1 MTQPARAIQTPNGR
15 VYPWPSTKPYEFQ
28 ARSVTTLLGAGIPKT
43 LHYWA
48 AKQVAEFAVQH
59 VESWRGLPYK
69 AAFEL
74 LKESPWRTRD
84 GKGEIGDKVH
94 DFVEQYTGDV
104 IGGATADPEY
114 VLPLPFD
121 PDVLGYCNAFLAF
134 NKKWKP
140 EYTHSEVTIY
150 SRTHRY
156 AGSTDNIANFD
167 FEDGRGPVP
176 TIIDYKTS
184 KRVYDDVGFQLVAYA
199 KGDFIAGDDDEELPL
214 PEIRDGLVVRLG
226 PDGKYTAVPFHMTD
240 ELFDVFLAACVIANR
255 DDVIQDARR
264 RALNSRPRKEAA

>member
-1 MTQPARAIQTPNGR
+1 VTQPARAIQTAQGR
-15 VYPWPSTKPYEFQ
+15 VYPWPNAQNPEFT

-48 AKQVAEFAVQH
+48 AKQVAEFAVDH
-59 VESWRGLPYK
+59 VESWRGLPRR

-74 LKESPWRTRD
+74 LKEAPWRSRD
-84 GKGEIGDKVH
+84 GKGEIGDEVH
-94 DFVEQYTGDV
+94 DAIEKYTSGEFEPGEMTGLSGDAAGCFRAFKAF
-104 IGGATADPEY
+104 IEKWNPE
-114 VLPLPFD
+114 F
-121 PDVLGYCNAFLAF
+121 
-134 NKKWKP
+134 
-140 EYTHSEVTIY
+140 THSEVTIY
-150 SRTHRY
+150 SRKHLY

-167 FEDGRGPVP
+167 FGDGRGRVP

-226 PDGKYTAVPFHMTD
+226 SDGKYTAVPFHMND
-240 ELFDVFLAACVIANR
+240 ELFEVFLAACVVANR
-255 DDVIQDARR
+255 DKAIQNSRR
-264 RALNSRPRKEAA
+264 RALNSRPRKAA